1 MSKNQEFFEE
11 KFNLTYPEFTK
22 SILFKHPS
30 LTSLELKLCAY
41 LKFNL
46 NSNEICELTN
56 QKIRTIE
63 KRSSIKIK
71 YMLVLLSGLLK
82 STDIKVSVDISIK

>member
-1 MSKNQEFFEE
+1 MSKNLEFFEE

-22 SILFKHPS
+22 AILFIHPR

-46 NSNEICELTN
+46 NSSEISELTN

-63 KRSSIKIK
+63 NRRYRLRKKLCLERTQILTNYLIT
-71 YMLVLLSGLLK
+71 V
-82 STDIKVSVDISIK
+82 

>member
-1 MSKNQEFFEE
+1 MSKNLGFFEE

-22 SILFKHPS
+22 LILSKHPS

-46 NSNEICELTN
+46 NSSEISELTN

-63 KRSSIKIK
+63 NRRYRLRKKLCLDRTQILTNYLIT
-71 YMLVLLSGLLK
+71 V
-82 STDIKVSVDISIK
+82 

>member
-11 KFNLTYPEFTK
+11 KFNLTYPEFTR
-22 SILFKHPS
+22 SILYKHPK

-56 QKIRTIE
+56 QKIRTVENRIYRLRKKLCLE
-63 KRSSIKIK
+63 RKQNLTSYLITI
-71 YMLVLLSGLLK
+71 
-82 STDIKVSVDISIK
+82 

>member
-46 NSNEICELTN
+46 NSNEIREVTN

-63 KRSSIKIK
+63 NRRYRLRKKLCLERTQILTNYLIT
-71 YMLVLLSGLLK
+71 V
-82 STDIKVSVDISIK
+82 